1 MWFKAKKKN
10 FHKIERNNCGLCGHN
25 TDPSPGN
32 HVVLRR
38 ELCLMDAFAR
48 EIWSRFLALYHTER
62 WRVSI
67 ESWSCRWTVS
77 RSNPSFFV
85 LLCVSPYRCYPLSLC
100 ASLYGFPP
108 LLLACGPM
116 TATASVE
123 QTWLSNVIVHVP
135 KHAEMHG
142 HKGQLHVLC
151 LLACHT
157 ANNHELSRQPR
168 IFTATHQNMRRG
180 GVQCLAGE

>member
-77 RSNPSFFV
+77 RSNPSCFV

-116 TATASVE
+116 TTTASVE
-123 QTWLSNVIVHVP
+123 QTWLSMFPNMQKCMDIKDNCMSCAYWHAIQQIITSCHGSLAFSQQRTRTWEGVEFNV
-135 KHAEMHG
+135 
-142 HKGQLHVLC
+142 
-151 LLACHT
+151 
-157 ANNHELSRQPR
+157 
-168 IFTATHQNMRRG
+168 
-180 GVQCLAGE
+180 

>member
-1 MWFKAKKKN
+1 MWFEAKKKI

-32 HVVLRR
+32 HVGLMR

-48 EIWSRFLALYHTER
+48 EIWMRFLVLYHTER

-67 ESWSCRWTVS
+67 ESSSCRWTVS
-77 RSNPSFFV
+77 RSNPSYFV
-85 LLCVSPYRCYPLSLC
+85 LLCVSLFRCYPLSLF

-116 TATASVE
+116 IVTASVE
-123 QTWLSNVIVHVP
+123 QTRLSHLLRPSIFPNIQKCMDIKDNCMSCAYWHAIQQIITSCHGSLAFSQQCTRTWEGVEFNV
-135 KHAEMHG
+135 
-142 HKGQLHVLC
+142 
-151 LLACHT
+151 
-157 ANNHELSRQPR
+157 
-168 IFTATHQNMRRG
+168 
-180 GVQCLAGE
+180 